1 VLTLGNKAGDKK
13 EKKSVSCVEFYN
25 FNSFY
30 TALGNN
36 TTENPFSGTT
46 FEFVFMVAFND

>member
-1 VLTLGNKAGDKK
+1 VFTFGNKTRDKK
-13 EKKSVSCVEFYN
+13 EKKSLPLVEWYS

-36 TTENPFSGTT
+36 TTENPFGGVT
-46 FEFVFMVAFND
+46 FEFVFMVAFNR